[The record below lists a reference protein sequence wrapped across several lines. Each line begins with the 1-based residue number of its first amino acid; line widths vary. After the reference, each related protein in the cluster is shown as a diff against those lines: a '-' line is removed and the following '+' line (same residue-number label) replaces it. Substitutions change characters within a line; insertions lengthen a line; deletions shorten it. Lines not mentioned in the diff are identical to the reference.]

1 MSPIANKK
9 TQEQQDLE
17 NQIAELKKAI
27 ARAEGRGQTDT
38 SYHTQLERLTNP
50 PKEKAKE
57 Q

>member
-1 MSPIANKK
+1 MSPTQNKK

-17 NQIAELKKAI
+17 NQIAELKKAV

-50 PKEKAKE
+50 PKEKEAKG
-57 Q
+57 